1 MIAQKK
7 LALKLYV
14 EKIKENDLKFDLLCG
29 VPYGAIPLATTIS
42 MEMDKPMIFKRK
54 DAKDHGL
61 KNMIEGV
68 FKPNDSCLL
77 IDDVISSGISIIET
91 IEVAQ
96 HQIRD

>member
-1 MIAQKK
+1 M
-7 LALKLYV
+7 KLYV
-14 EKIKENDLKFDLLCG
+14 EKINENHLKFDLLCG

-68 FKPNDSCLL
+68 FAPNDSCLL

-91 IEVAQ
+91 IQVMRNKMQTEIFVF
-96 HQIRD
+96 